1 MTSDLVIDCHADTL
15 LKKYLEPFRP
25 MFSEINKSNE
35 FHVTRERLI
44 EGEVDIQV
52 FAIFVPQKLEKLS
65 IEVTLEMIAIA
76 KDMEEKG
83 FFLVKTKKDL
93 DNIKEKNRSP
103 AMILSMEG
111 AVAFERNL
119 KLLPVFYDL
128 GIRNIGLSWS
138 RRNLFCDGSAL
149 FESNDDGQGLSSQ
162 GKNLVENMEKFRM
175 VIDIS
180 HLNQKG
186 VTDVTNI
193 TTKPFI
199 ASHSNAFKLCQVS
212 RNLRDNQ
219 LRDIASADGVVGINF
234 YAKFLS
240 LTPEKASI
248 NTVIDHIKYIAELIG
263 VDHVGLGSDFDGINM
278 TPKGLE
284 NASKIKNIPPLLREE
299 GFSENE
305 INKIMGNNFQRVFKK
320 IWR

>member
-15 LKKYLEPFRP
+15 LKRYLEPFKP
-25 MFSEINKSNE
+25 LFSENQINNE
-35 FHVTRERLI
+35 FHVTREYLI
-44 EGEVDIQV
+44 DGEVDIQV
-52 FAIFVPQKLEKLS
+52 FAIFVPQKLEKVS

-83 FFLVKTKKDL
+83 LFLVKTKKDL
-93 DNIKEKNRSP
+93 DNIKMKKRSP

-111 AVAFERNL
+111 AVALERNL

-149 FESNDDGQGLSSQ
+149 FEPNDDGHGLSSQ
-162 GKNLVENMEKFRM
+162 GKNLIENMEKLGI

-186 VTDVTNI
+186 VTDVAKI
-193 TTKPFI
+193 TTKPFV
-199 ASHSNAFKLCQVS
+199 ASHSNAFKLCPVS

-219 LRDIASADGVVGINF
+219 LADIASADGVVGINF
-234 YAKFLS
+234 YSKFLS
-240 LTPEKASI
+240 KTPEKASI
-248 NTVIDHIKYIAELIG
+248 STVINHIKYIAELIG

-284 NASKIKNIPPLLREE
+284 NTSKIKNIPPLLRKE
-299 GFSENE
+299 GFSEPE
-305 INKIMGNNFQRVFKK
+305 IKKIMGNNFQRVFRKV
-320 IWR
+320 WQ